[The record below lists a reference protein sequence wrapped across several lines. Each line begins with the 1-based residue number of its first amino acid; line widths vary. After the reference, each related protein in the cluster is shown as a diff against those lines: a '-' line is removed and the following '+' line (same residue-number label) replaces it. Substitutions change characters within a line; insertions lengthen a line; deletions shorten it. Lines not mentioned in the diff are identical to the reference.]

1 MKSLATQLN
10 IGNLTSI
17 KPTQYET
24 ANENRTGLS
33 SPGLAGCVILGGVIF
48 QFISP
53 WWLLAS
59 AFLILVGTG
68 LESGKSTN
76 T

>member
-1 MKSLATQLN
+1 MKL
-10 IGNLTSI
+10 
-17 KPTQYET
+17 PV
-24 ANENRTGLS
+24 NENRTGLS

-68 LESGKSTN
+68 LESGKPTN
-76 T
+76 TQA